1 MKVTLKLRTLSAY
14 FVEKSVTL
22 ADDETLEIQIADK
35 GRLTGRV
42 VLLCN
47 GKSFFA
53 DENKVVHIDRQTL
66 TTANVFELQARDT
79 DGKVLQRWVT
89 ESLYTAP
96 MSTDY
101 ANDRLV
107 TEREFYAELCTRQS
121 AAIETLQEQV
131 TDLTNR
137 VAALENGK
145 FKILNFGGNEE

>member
-1 MKVTLKLRTLSAY
+1 MKVTLKLRQLSAY

-22 ADDETLEIQIADK
+22 ADDETLEVQVSDK

-66 TTANVFELQARDT
+66 TAANVFELQARDT

-121 AAIETLQEQV
+121 AAIEMLQEQV
-131 TDLTNR
+131 ADLTNR
-137 VAALENGK
+137 VAALESGK
-145 FKILNFGGNEE
+145 YKILNFGGNEE

>member
-1 MKVTLKLRTLSAY
+1 MKVTLKLRQLSAY

-35 GRLTGRV
+35 GRLSGRV

-66 TTANVFELQARDT
+66 TTANVFELQVRDT
-79 DGKVLQRWVT
+79 DGKILQRWVT

-121 AAIETLQEQV
+121 AAIETLKEQV

-137 VAALENGK
+137 VAALESGK

>member
-35 GRLTGRV
+35 GRLSGRV

-121 AAIETLQEQV
+121 AAIEMLQEQV

>member
-22 ADDETLEIQIADK
+22 ADDETLEIQIVDK
-35 GRLTGRV
+35 GRLSGRV

>member
-1 MKVTLKLRTLSAY
+1 M
-14 FVEKSVTL
+14 
-22 ADDETLEIQIADK
+22 
-35 GRLTGRV
+35 
-42 VLLCN
+42 
-47 GKSFFA
+47 
-53 DENKVVHIDRQTL
+53 HIDSQTL
-66 TTANVFELQARDT
+66 TTANVFELQVRDT

-137 VAALENGK
+137 VAALDSGK

>member
-22 ADDETLEIQIADK
+22 ADDEVLEVQVSDK
-35 GRLTGRV
+35 GRLSERV

-89 ESLYTAP
+89 ESLYIAP

-137 VAALENGK
+137 VAALESGK

>member
-1 MKVTLKLRTLSAY
+1 MKVTLKLRQLSAY

-35 GRLTGRV
+35 GRLSGRV

-66 TTANVFELQARDT
+66 TTANVFELQVRDT

-137 VAALENGK
+137 VAALESGK

>member
-35 GRLTGRV
+35 GRLSGRV

-66 TTANVFELQARDT
+66 TTANVFELQVRDT

-137 VAALENGK
+137 VAALESGK

>member
-1 MKVTLKLRTLSAY
+1 MKVTLKLRQLSAY

-35 GRLTGRV
+35 GRLSGRV

-137 VAALENGK
+137 VAALESGK
-145 FKILNFGGNEE
+145 FSILKFGGNEQ

>member
-35 GRLTGRV
+35 GRLSGRV

-137 VAALENGK
+137 VAALESGK

>member
-35 GRLTGRV
+35 GRLSGRV

-66 TTANVFELQARDT
+66 TTANVFELQVRNT

-137 VAALENGK
+137 VAALESGK

>member
-35 GRLTGRV
+35 GRLSGRV

>member
-1 MKVTLKLRTLSAY
+1 MKVTLKLRQLSAY

-35 GRLTGRV
+35 GRLSGRV

-53 DENKVVHIDRQTL
+53 DDNKVVHIDRQTL

-137 VAALENGK
+137 VAALESGK

>member
-35 GRLTGRV
+35 GRLSGRV

-66 TTANVFELQARDT
+66 TTANVFELQVRDA

-137 VAALENGK
+137 VAALESGK

>member
-66 TTANVFELQARDT
+66 TTANVFELQVRDT

-137 VAALENGK
+137 VAALESGK

>member
-22 ADDETLEIQIADK
+22 ADDETLEIQIFDK
-35 GRLTGRV
+35 GRLSGRV

-66 TTANVFELQARDT
+66 TTANMFELQVRDT

-137 VAALENGK
+137 VAALESGK

>member
-35 GRLTGRV
+35 GRLSGRV

-66 TTANVFELQARDT
+66 TTANVFELQVRDT
-79 DGKVLQRWVT
+79 DGKVLQWWVT

-101 ANDRLV
+101 ANDRLI

-121 AAIETLQEQV
+121 AAIETLKEQV

-137 VAALENGK
+137 VAALESGK

>member
-22 ADDETLEIQIADK
+22 ADDEVLEVQIADK
-35 GRLTGRV
+35 GRLSGRV

-66 TTANVFELQARDT
+66 TTANVFELQARDI

-121 AAIETLQEQV
+121 AAIEKLQEQV

-137 VAALENGK
+137 VAALESGK

>member
-35 GRLTGRV
+35 GRLSGRV

-66 TTANVFELQARDT
+66 TTANVFELQVRDT

>member
-1 MKVTLKLRTLSAY
+1 MKVTLKLRQLSAY

-35 GRLTGRV
+35 GRLSGRV

-53 DENKVVHIDRQTL
+53 DDNKVVHIDRQTL
-66 TTANVFELQARDT
+66 TTVNVFELQARDT

-121 AAIETLQEQV
+121 AVIETLQEQV

-137 VAALENGK
+137 VAALESGK

>member
-1 MKVTLKLRTLSAY
+1 MKVTLKLRQLSAY

-35 GRLTGRV
+35 GRLSGRV

-137 VAALENGK
+137 VAALESGK
-145 FKILNFGGNEE
+145 FKILNFGGSEE

>member
-1 MKVTLKLRTLSAY
+1 MKVTLKLRQLSAY

-35 GRLTGRV
+35 GRLSGRV

-66 TTANVFELQARDT
+66 TTANVFELQVRDT

-121 AAIETLQEQV
+121 AAIETLKEQV

-137 VAALENGK
+137 VAALESGK

>member
-22 ADDETLEIQIADK
+22 ADDETLEVQIADK
-35 GRLTGRV
+35 GRLSGRV

-66 TTANVFELQARDT
+66 TTANVFELQVRDT

-137 VAALENGK
+137 VAALESGK

>member
-1 MKVTLKLRTLSAY
+1 MKVTLKLRQLSAY

-35 GRLTGRV
+35 GRLSGRI

-66 TTANVFELQARDT
+66 TTANVFELQVRDT
-79 DGKVLQRWVT
+79 DGKILQRWVT

-121 AAIETLQEQV
+121 AVIEKLQEQV

-137 VAALENGK
+137 VAALESGK

>member
-1 MKVTLKLRTLSAY
+1 MKVTLKLRQLSAY

-66 TTANVFELQARDT
+66 TTANVFELQVRDT

-121 AAIETLQEQV
+121 AAIETLKEQV

-137 VAALENGK
+137 VAALESGK

>member
-1 MKVTLKLRTLSAY
+1 MKVTLKLRQLSAY

-35 GRLTGRV
+35 GRLSGRV

-137 VAALENGK
+137 VAALESGK

>member
-1 MKVTLKLRTLSAY
+1 MKVTLKLRQLSAY

-35 GRLTGRV
+35 GRLSGRV

-66 TTANVFELQARDT
+66 TTANVFELQVRDT

-131 TDLTNR
+131 ADLTNR
-137 VAALENGK
+137 VAALESGK

>member
-22 ADDETLEIQIADK
+22 ADDETLEIQIVDK
-35 GRLTGRV
+35 GRLSGRV

-53 DENKVVHIDRQTL
+53 DDNKVVHIDRQTL
-66 TTANVFELQARDT
+66 TTANVFELQVRDT

-137 VAALENGK
+137 VAALESGK

>member
-22 ADDETLEIQIADK
+22 ADDETLEIQIFDK
-35 GRLTGRV
+35 GRLSGRV

-47 GKSFFA
+47 GKPFFA

-66 TTANVFELQARDT
+66 TTANVFELQVRDT

-137 VAALENGK
+137 VAALESGK

>member
-1 MKVTLKLRTLSAY
+1 MKVTLKLRQLSAY

-35 GRLTGRV
+35 GRLSGRV

-66 TTANVFELQARDT
+66 TTANVFELQSRDI

-137 VAALENGK
+137 VVALESGK

>member
-22 ADDETLEIQIADK
+22 ADDETLEIQIVDK
-35 GRLTGRV
+35 GRLSGRV

-66 TTANVFELQARDT
+66 TTANVFELQVRDT

-137 VAALENGK
+137 VAALESGK

>member
-35 GRLTGRV
+35 GRLSGRV

-53 DENKVVHIDRQTL
+53 DDNKVVHIDRQTL

>member
-35 GRLTGRV
+35 GRLSGRV

-66 TTANVFELQARDT
+66 TTANVFELQVRDT
-79 DGKVLQRWVT
+79 DGRVLQRWVT

>member
-1 MKVTLKLRTLSAY
+1 MSEFSYINDLAKKCAETDHIEASLYTKYDVKRGLRDA
-14 FVEKSVTL
+14 
-22 ADDETLEIQIADK
+22 
-35 GRLTGRV
+35 
-42 VLLCN
+42 
-47 GKSFFA
+47 
-53 DENKVVHIDRQTL
+53 
-66 TTANVFELQARDT
+66 

>member
-1 MKVTLKLRTLSAY
+1 MKVTLKLRQLSAY

-35 GRLTGRV
+35 GRLSGRV

-66 TTANVFELQARDT
+66 TTANVFELQVRDT

>member
-35 GRLTGRV
+35 GRLSGRV

-66 TTANVFELQARDT
+66 TTANVFELQVRDI

-131 TDLTNR
+131 TDLINR